1 MIKPRKFKRRRI
13 HRDMNERRVIFPF
26 FENRYIVR
34 TTIAIMERYSNISVL
49 NSYLLQF
56 CITFCIKFILLE
68 IFLL

>member
-1 MIKPRKFKRRRI
+1 MKARKFKSMRI
-13 HRDMNERRVIFPF
+13 QREMKERRAIFPF

-34 TTIAIMERYSNISVL
+34 TTIAIMERYRDISVL

-68 IFLL
+68 IFLF